1 MFDIKIFYDGVNLEF
16 IKQNHHLIDG
26 VTTNPT
32 LMKKAGIES
41 FEIFSKNLIE
51 ISPDK
56 PLSLEVFSDDL
67 IEMKK
72 QALKINSWGDNLYIK
87 IPITNSEG
95 ISTKDLIKDLLADG
109 VKLNITAIFT
119 LEQVEEVS
127 DCFVNYPENIL
138 SIFCGRIADTG
149 VNPIDKVIS
158 ISKYLQESNISTN
171 LLWASARQAYNVVEA
186 IESNCQ
192 IITLGE
198 DLINKLSNFNKD
210 LTEFSLDTVKMFKN
224 DAETAGYKI

>member
-1 MFDIKIFYDGVNLEF
+1 M
-16 IKQNHHLIDG
+16 
-26 VTTNPT
+26 
-32 LMKKAGIES
+32 
-41 FEIFSKNLIE
+41 
-51 ISPDK
+51 
-56 PLSLEVFSDDL
+56 
-67 IEMKK
+67 
-72 QALKINSWGDNLYIK
+72 
-87 IPITNSEG
+87 
-95 ISTKDLIKDLLADG
+95 
-109 VKLNITAIFT
+109 
-119 LEQVEEVS
+119 S

-171 LLWASARQAYNVVEA
+171 ILWASSLQAYNVVES
-186 IESNCQ
+186 IESKCQ
-192 IITLGE
+192 SITLGE